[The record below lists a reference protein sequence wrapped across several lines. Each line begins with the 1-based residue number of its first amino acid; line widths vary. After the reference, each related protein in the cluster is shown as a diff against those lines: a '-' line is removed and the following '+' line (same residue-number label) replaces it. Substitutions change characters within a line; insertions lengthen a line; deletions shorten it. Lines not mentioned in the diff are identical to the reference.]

1 MAHPGSMRSTCWVGA
16 LARQE
21 QVPQRESWQ
30 KRGPPRAPARTS
42 TATPTVRHG
51 QRFRP
56 VCVFVASRV
65 PSAVGRLPHWEETM
79 RPVIGRAATLSKNRQ
94 DDQYGPEPDADC
106 LATHSGVTG
115 HYEAVLCRPDANL
128 RARSEVQ
135 LVQDVLDVCGYGPV
149 G

>member
-1 MAHPGSMRSTCWVGA
+1 
-16 LARQE
+16 
-21 QVPQRESWQ
+21 
-30 KRGPPRAPARTS
+30 
-42 TATPTVRHG
+42 
-51 QRFRP
+51 
-56 VCVFVASRV
+56 
-65 PSAVGRLPHWEETM
+65 M

-149 G
+149 GDHQPFGDLAIAEPLCDEPRHLPLAWSQRVQKMSRRCLGAR